1 MLAAAQAGRRGGRLA
16 TLLEP
21 FLRCPGMHRQGM
33 EADGKFISQEA
44 IDQAMAGEGL
54 ESSEV
59 VADGQ
64 QPEVR
69 LTIRGGIVLGG
80 FVDQFQMEGT

>member
-1 MLAAAQAGRRGGRLA
+1 
-16 TLLEP
+16 
-21 FLRCPGMHRQGM
+21 MHRQGM

-80 FVDQFQMEGT
+80 FVLARGRGGPGCVGRDSWRFYPRGAGPGR